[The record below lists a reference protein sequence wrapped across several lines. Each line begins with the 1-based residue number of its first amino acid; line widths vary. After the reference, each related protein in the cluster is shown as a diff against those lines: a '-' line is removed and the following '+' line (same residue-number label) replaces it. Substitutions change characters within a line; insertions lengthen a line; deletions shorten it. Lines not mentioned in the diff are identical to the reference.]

1 MHVSRE
7 IRATYTDKTIRV
19 YPAYNK
25 HISELTFSFIDKS
38 LFVDARYYCNSR
50 IYIWF

>member
-25 HISELTFSFIDKS
+25 HISELTFSFINKS
-38 LFVDARYYCNSR
+38 LFVVA
-50 IYIWF
+50 